1 MNLRKRLNI
10 NHATSFKLDYY
21 EGGSDLKFKIFKS
34 YKAMEQ
40 FHVRQTEFMYLDIN
54 RYALID
60 DKWHLF
66 IKLQS
71 PIVFQEDVDF
81 INKTFEIIEAKDLQ
95 NFKSE
100 EKNHQ

>member
-1 MNLRKRLNI
+1 MNFKKKLNI

>member
-1 MNLRKRLNI
+1 
-10 NHATSFKLDYY
+10 
-21 EGGSDLKFKIFKS
+21 
-34 YKAMEQ
+34 MEQ